1 MSYQL
6 LVFSPKYGQI
16 DKVKPP
22 DANHGLS
29 YFVVSWPKLDLK
41 VSIIVC
47 ITLLASPNYV
57 LISRVSLP
65 VHKKYVKKMI
75 MILVKKMM
83 LTIVNKFIN
92 KGQGSSPL

>member
-1 MSYQL
+1 MKKNKHAAASYQL

-47 ITLLASPNYV
+47 ITLLASPNKLAGYHCQCK
-57 LISRVSLP
+57 L
-65 VHKKYVKKMI
+65 
-75 MILVKKMM
+75 ILVKNMM

-92 KGQGSSPL
+92 KGQGLSPL